1 MKLIHVMNDNRA
13 RNLIGMIVCQHDI
26 CAVLERKPVRKT
38 LQRFSSHDHHLA
50 GRRLAEKLL
59 IRRNSHQ

>member
-13 RNLIGMIVCQHDI
+13 QNLIGMIVCQHDI

-38 LQRFSSHDHHLA
+38 LQRFFLPMTTTLPVVVS
-50 GRRLAEKLL
+50 RK
-59 IRRNSHQ
+59 NF